1 MNKILIIT
9 RSDDNE
15 CIARVSDAIRARG
28 GDVIRLDTDRFPT
41 DLRLTSR
48 YEAAGAQCTFE
59 QDGTLYDLNNVAA
72 IWYRRLHVG
81 VGIPETMAPQ
91 LRRAS
96 IDESR
101 ASLLGLI
108 ASLPVFQMDT
118 FSTVRHASIK
128 PLQLSVAR
136 SLGLQIPRTLISNDP
151 VKVREFAASCPGG
164 IVAKMLTSFHVIE
177 GGIEKV
183 VFTNPVSAK
192 ALERLESLNY
202 SPMTFQE
209 QIPKKLELRV
219 TIVGN
224 RFFVASVDSSRLD
237 HAKDDWRREGHAL
250 IDSWRADDIP
260 DDVKQRLLALLDH
273 FQLNYAAMDLI
284 LTPDGRHVFLEV
296 NPVGEYFWLEYTPG
310 FPISEAIADTLLGRT
325 ARRAQ
330 AIYGSNGLGQQIER
344 MRDSAID

>member
-48 YEAAGAQCTFE
+48 YEATGAQCTFE
-59 QDGTLYDLNNVAA
+59 QDGELHNLNTVAA

-81 VGIPETMAPQ
+81 AGIPDTMAPQ

-164 IVAKMLTSFHVIE
+164 IVAKMLTSFHVFE

-183 VFTNPVSAK
+183 VFTNPVTPE
-192 ALERLESLNY
+192 ALERLEMLQY
-202 SPMTFQE
+202 SPMAFQE
-209 QIPKKLELRV
+209 QIPKMLELRITV
-219 TIVGN
+219 VGE
-224 RFFVASVDSSRLD
+224 RFYVAAVDSSRLD
-237 HAKDDWRREGHAL
+237 LARDDWRRRGHAL
-250 IDSWRADDIP
+250 IDSWRADSIP
-260 DDVKQRLLALLDH
+260 DDVRQRLSALMDH
-273 FQLNYAAMDLI
+273 FQLNYAAMDMI

-296 NPVGEYFWLEYTPG
+296 NPVGEYFWLETTPG
-310 FPISEAIADTLLGRT
+310 LPISDAIADTLLGRT
-325 ARRAQ
+325 ARRSH
-330 AIYGSNGLGQQIER
+330 AIYGATGLGQR
-344 MRDSAID
+344 